1 MENND
6 KNCST
11 GFVVR
16 LSLDEIKE
24 LTVWE
29 EDSILSPGKGTLQ
42 VCQGGG
48 GVTIPRGVHE
58 MFTCCSKGHVLVG
71 NTGDR
76 WMVGLDDLRGLFQPW

>member
-29 EDSILSPGKGTLQ
+29 EDSVLSPGKGTLQ

-48 GVTIPRGVHE
+48 GVTIPR
-58 MFTCCSKGHVLVG
+58 VLQEKCRRG
-71 NTGDR
+71 TGIH
-76 WMVGLDDLRGLFQPW
+76 GLVATVVDDGTRS